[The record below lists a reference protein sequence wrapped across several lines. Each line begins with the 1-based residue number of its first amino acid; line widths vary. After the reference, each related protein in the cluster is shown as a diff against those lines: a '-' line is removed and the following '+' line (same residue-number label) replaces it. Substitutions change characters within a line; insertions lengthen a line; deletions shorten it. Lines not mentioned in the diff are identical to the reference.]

1 MNLKNKPKAFIKKF
15 QLPLFII
22 GVLMIGLILIWL
34 VPWVIKEYIKKETW
48 IGFFGGYLGGVFGG
62 VITLI
67 VLFVTL
73 RQTDKIQKESTDLT
87 RKIQDEN
94 RKIQLLQDKKEFT
107 NDIAVSISKYVTD
120 INKYFYAQYFKYS
133 KEDEDRYKKYRDY
146 KEDIFAPDEEE
157 QYKQRLQQDTLYLL
171 KYDESIQ
178 INREQAVEM
187 YFLLKIKLADVESAK
202 KLLRELHD
210 VHNRHCVIDDGKDRW
225 KRKENFEIHSE
236 DLLKLTN
243 EFISDY
249 INN

>member
-1 MNLKNKPKAFIKKF
+1 MSFKNKFRAFINKCE
-15 QLPLFII
+15 LPLFLVGVIII
-22 GVLMIGLILIWL
+22 GLMLIWL

-62 VITLI
+62 LITLI

-87 RKIQDEN
+87 RTIQDEN

-133 KEDEDRYKKYRDY
+133 KEDEDRYKKYRDN
-146 KEDIFAPDEEE
+146 KDNVFAPDDEKK
-157 QYKQRLQQDTLYLL
+157 YKQRLQQDAVYLL
-171 KYDESIQ
+171 KYDESTQ

-210 VHNRHCVIDDGKDRW
+210 VHNRHCFIDDGKDRW
-225 KRKENFEIHSE
+225 QRKENFEIHSE
-236 DLLKLTN
+236 HLLKLTN

-249 INN
+249 VKI